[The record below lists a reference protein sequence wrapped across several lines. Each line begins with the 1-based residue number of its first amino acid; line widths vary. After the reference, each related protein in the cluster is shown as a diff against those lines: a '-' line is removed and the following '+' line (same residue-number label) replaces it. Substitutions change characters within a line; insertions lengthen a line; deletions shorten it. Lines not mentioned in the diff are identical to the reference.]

1 MLSHAKEHE
10 SLTGK
15 LLLSTA
21 LVAVTVGYGWWQYG
35 QAAAQQAAMMAAMQA
50 QMMATSSAQMQ
61 GSPSGSVANAAQ
73 APAAQAAPAPDA
85 STPAPTDMPVTNNN
99 AAPAAPS
106 NQMAMASPPSA
117 SPQSAAPAAQA
128 MTQAPAAAA
137 AAPTNGGLLPADA
150 PKPPPPMPLTGMA
163 AIQAFL
169 PTEGVSPPLP
179 PVSGTPDA
187 SANPP
192 LPAGAHLADG
202 DYTSDRIQFEWGDL
216 RSRIVVTGGKVTT
229 VQIVSYPDHRSQSLY
244 LIQLADPILTTEV
257 IKTQQAKVNTVSSAT
272 NSSIAFQ
279 DAIANA
285 MMKATR

>member
-35 QAAAQQAAMMAAMQA
+35 QAAVQQKAMMAQMQA
-50 QMMATSSAQMQ
+50 QMMAAANSQMQ
-61 GSPSGSVANAAQ
+61 AAPAAAPAPVASTPAPADIATAAPAPADAAPAPSNSTAAPDNSKLAMAAPPPS
-73 APAAQAAPAPDA
+73 APAAQAAPA
-85 STPAPTDMPVTNNN
+85 
-99 AAPAAPS
+99 
-106 NQMAMASPPSA
+106 Q
-117 SPQSAAPAAQA
+117 
-128 MTQAPAAAA
+128 AAAA
-137 AAPTNGGLLPADA
+137 AAPASNGGLLPADA
-150 PKPPPPMPLTGMA
+150 PKTLPPMPLTGMA

-179 PVSGTPDA
+179 PVSGAPDA
-187 SANPP
+187 GAAPP
-192 LPAGAHLADG
+192 IPAGTHLEDG
-202 DYTSDRIQFEWGDL
+202 EYTSDKIQFEWGDL
-216 RSRIVVTGGKVTT
+216 RTRIVVTSGKVTT
-229 VQIVSYPDHRSQSLY
+229 VQIMSYPDHRSQSLY

-257 IKTQQAKVNTVSSAT
+257 IKSQQAKVNTVSTAT

-279 DAIANA
+279 DSVANA